1 MDLKR
6 AWAKHTTEIEFNY
19 SVIAEFLSE
28 FGTEMVFKPNAVII
42 FRGDFPTNVYFL
54 KKGLATGLR
63 DYEDGSDYNYFQIDE
78 SDGNI
83 GLLEVMARKE
93 QYIATITCVTEVTV
107 IKVDS
112 ALIYQLIMSSPSLLR
127 RCSVLLAEDLYN
139 RSGNDGLF
147 YKYNG
152 LDRVRYY
159 FIKYYENN
167 TEFKRTG
174 MLQIDHYYKNIAN
187 QIGVSIRTV
196 GRSIKKLK
204 ELGEITSVNRKI
216 TISQAQIEKMQQRI
230 PDYKAYEGESGRN

>member
-6 AWAKHTTEIEFNY
+6 AWEKYATEVEFNF
-19 SVIAEFLSE
+19 SIIEEFLIE
-28 FGTEMVFKPNAVII
+28 YGQEVVFEPNAVII

-54 KKGLATGLR
+54 KKGVATGLR
-63 DYEDGSDYNYFQIDE
+63 DYEDGSDYNYFQIDQTN
-78 SDGNI
+78 GNI

-93 QYIATITCVTEVTV
+93 QYVATITCLTEVTV

-127 RCSVLLAEDLYN
+127 RSSVLLAQDLYS

-152 LDRVRYY
+152 IDRLRYY

-167 TEFKRTG
+167 KEAQGTG
-174 MLQIDHYYKNIAN
+174 IFQIDRHYKDIAN

-196 GRSIKKLK
+196 GRGIKKLK
-204 ELGEITSVNRKI
+204 ELDEINRYNRKI
-216 TISQAQIEKMQQRI
+216 TISKEQITKMQQRI
-230 PDYKAYEGESGRN
+230 TDY